1 MARLFSEREVRAV
14 VLFLPLAGL
23 LIVALLLIRPKAD
36 PEAARHLEQA
46 FEQPIPA
53 DSIVLRPFDP
63 NTVTFDV
70 ADAIKEI
77 KAGRVEF
84 RVDKTAITHNAVG
97 KASFPVENL
106 IGNVKALLRAIVKAR
121 PAAVKGTY
129 IKGITVATTMGV
141 GIQID
146 PAQAQKE
153 VAAAD

>member
-1 MARLFSEREVRAV
+1 M
-14 VLFLPLAGL
+14 
-23 LIVALLLIRPKAD
+23 
-36 PEAARHLEQA
+36 
-46 FEQPIPA
+46 
-53 DSIVLRPFDP
+53 
-63 NTVTFDV
+63 
-70 ADAIKEI
+70 
-77 KAGRVEF
+77 
-84 RVDKTAITHNAVG
+84 G